1 MNFSKPPLSQLK
13 LAFNKHKGNEMTP
26 SKKLWLLCLAA
37 LFSLGACGGDNE
49 TDRDN
54 GSQYQQ
60 SDDRDERDDG
70 DENRNN
76 DNRDDDGNGDNRD
89 NGRDDDDNNRSDD
102 NQDDNGDDGDKR

>member
-13 LAFNKHKGNEMTP
+13 LAFNKRKGNEMTL
-26 SKKLWLLCLAA
+26 SKKLWLFCLAA

-54 GSQYQQ
+54 GSQYEQ
-60 SDDRDERDDG
+60 SDERDDG

-89 NGRDDDDNNRSDD
+89 NGRDDDDNNRSNDNRDD
-102 NQDDNGDDGDKR
+102 DRDDDDKR